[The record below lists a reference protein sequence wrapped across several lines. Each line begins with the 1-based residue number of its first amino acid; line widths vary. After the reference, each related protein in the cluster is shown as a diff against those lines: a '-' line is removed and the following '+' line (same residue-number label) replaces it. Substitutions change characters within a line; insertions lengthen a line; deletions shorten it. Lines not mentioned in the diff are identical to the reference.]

1 MAPVEPLMPDAR
13 PSIERVGHDG
23 AEWLR
28 AEAALLR
35 HDLKASTQRWLGAV
49 VLCLLAHALLLV
61 GLLQASHVAIISL
74 TRVTGST
81 IGATAAVALG
91 IIALAALATL
101 AGIYLIRSG
110 SLPGHLASRLSAA
123 WTVVTERTL

>member
-1 MAPVEPLMPDAR
+1 MASVEPLMPDAR
-13 PSIERVGHDG
+13 PSIERLGHDG

-101 AGIYLIRSG
+101 AGIDLIRSG

>member
-1 MAPVEPLMPDAR
+1 MPDAR
-13 PSIERVGHDG
+13 PSIERLGHDG

-49 VLCLLAHALLLV
+49 VLCLSAHALLLV
-61 GLLQASHVAIISL
+61 GLLQASEAAIIGL
-74 TRVTGST
+74 TPVTEST

-91 IIALAALATL
+91 ATALAALAAVT
-101 AGIYLIRSG
+101 GIYLVRSG
-110 SLPGHLASRLSAA
+110 SLSGRLASRLSAV
-123 WTVVTERTL
+123 WTMVTGSS